1 MSPRNVFLTVLVLAA
16 GACAPKPAAAPAHDP
31 AADRAAITAIRD
43 GYAAAFKAGD
53 AAKVGSY
60 LTADAADMEM
70 GQPTMIGGAAVA
82 EGLKAVIAEMSA
94 QEITITS
101 EKLEIVGD
109 MAYDRGLVTTTVT
122 PKAAGAKPI
131 VDSGRYIVVLRRQAD
146 SSWKLVE
153 LMGNSPVPMVPAPP
167 AKK

>member
-1 MSPRNVFLTVLVLAA
+1 MSQGKLIVAFCAIATA
-16 GACAPKPAAAPAHDP
+16 ACAPKPAVPAHDP
-31 AADRAAITAIRD
+31 AADQAAITAIRS

-60 LTADAADMEM
+60 LTADASDMEN
-70 GQPTMIGGAAVA
+70 GSPTAVGGNAVS
-82 EGLKAVIAEMSA
+82 EGLKQAFSQMAS

-101 EKLEIVGD
+101 EKLVVDGD
-109 MAYDRGLVTTTVT
+109 MAYDRGKVTTTMM
-122 PKAAGAKPI
+122 PKAAGAKAI
-131 VDSGRYIVVLRRQAD
+131 VDSGRYLVVLRRQAD

-153 LMGNSPVPMVPAPP
+153 LISNSPVPMVPAPP